1 MEKTLVTI
9 LGALI
14 ITAFTA
20 CSTQA
25 QVPSPTPSPMIDLTR
40 PGAAKRAV
48 DELCTKAGD
57 VDIVRVKITDKA
69 ARLTY
74 VDDWLRPVSLKW
86 ENGIITE
93 VDEGTDTVVS
103 SSFDP
108 KDFNIGDVGQMFRQ
122 AGRIAGSYE
131 HQELQIT
138 EYSDAKILMTVST
151 NPESMTVFFRPDASV
166 IAPLNYLVPE
176 GIHAGLAE
184 AIDKAPLILG
194 AKISAAELWVDLKA
208 GPAHI
213 ERRIRKNGVPA
224 YHTQRSQQTDNEE
237 FDPSLIDPQAILTKV
252 QHMATVSPAHEMP
265 DWTVSIK
272 KPLDSKV
279 ELRYEVDGKVLITDL
294 EGNEI

>member
-1 MEKTLVTI
+1 MKKSLVTV

-14 ITAFTA
+14 TLLITA
-20 CSTQA
+20 CSASVQA
-25 QVPSPTPSPMIDLTR
+25 PSPTPSPMIDLTR

-57 VDIVRVKITDKA
+57 VDIVRVKITA
-69 ARLTY
+69 QTARLTY

-86 ENGIITE
+86 DNGKITE

-108 KDFNIGDVGQMFRQ
+108 QDFNIGDVGLMFRQ

-131 HQELQIT
+131 NQELQIT

-151 NPESMTVFFRPDASV
+151 NPESTTVFFRPDASV

-176 GIHAGLAE
+176 GIKTGMAE
-184 AIDKAPLILG
+184 ALGKAPLILG
-194 AKISAAELWVDLKA
+194 AKISATEVWVDLKA
-208 GPAHI
+208 GPATI

-237 FDPSLIDPQAILTKV
+237 FDPSVIKPETILAQVRNMTT
-252 QHMATVSPAHEMP
+252 ASPARKMT

-272 KPLDSKV
+272 KPLDSEV
-279 ELRYEVDGKVLITDL
+279 QLRYEVGGKVLITDL